1 MKMEFGIQE
10 EKEKSITDFS
20 IPIMYLT
27 ISGRKNSVLKICNEI
42 IELYKDR
49 VIY

>member
-10 EKEKSITDFS
+10 EKEKCITDFS
-20 IPIMYLT
+20 PIAYLT
-27 ISGRKNSVLKICNEI
+27 ISGEKNSVLKICNEI

-49 VIY
+49 IIY